1 MGHWACPAQLNSLG
15 CMQGTQAAAAGP
27 RGACPPGW
35 MSEQTSGVHSDTKLL
50 LSSRQL
56 PSLWAAPARAVPL
69 EKGHQTAQPS
79 GWEKHKGHRGHQQAS
94 PEGLTDADVCLPMSG
109 PHCLPGCAVP

>member
-27 RGACPPGW
+27 KGLPTWVDVRA
-35 MSEQTSGVHSDTKLL
+35 TSGVHSNTQQL

-56 PSLWAAPARAVPL
+56 PSLWAAAQTRCACGPL
-69 EKGHQTAQPS
+69 RMGIRQQPS
-79 GWEKHKGHRGHQQAS
+79 GLEKHKGHRGHQ
-94 PEGLTDADVCLPMSG
+94 P
-109 PHCLPGCAVP
+109 